1 MSASVVELAVTYAR
15 LGLRDWP
22 TRRGGVR
29 NASAMG
35 VRIATHLHEAR
46 QAVEQPFDPES
57 DGAHQMRL
65 LPIPRGHRRVPV
77 AFFAPRVASRYD
89 PRRLA
94 FDLVVLQQMTPVA
107 FRFEPGSQLGG
118 AHGYDHVQLSG
129 SVGGGKVQLMQAPPL
144 PATYPAAPLPT
155 RDEVARLL
163 ALIVAMHGYPDGV
176 KDVFRRAFG
185 PGRSNRHGLYLR
197 MTEAMLGNDS

>member
-1 MSASVVELAVTYAR
+1 M
-15 LGLRDWP
+15 
-22 TRRGGVR
+22 
-29 NASAMG
+29 
-35 VRIATHLHEAR
+35 
-46 QAVEQPFDPES
+46 EQPFDPES
-57 DGAHQMRL
+57 DGAHQLRL

-77 AFFAPRVASRYD
+77 AFFAPRVVSPCD
-89 PRRLA
+89 SPGLA

-107 FRFEPGSQLGG
+107 FRFEPGSRLGG

-129 SVGGGKVQLMQAPPL
+129 SVGGGKVQLLRAPPL
-144 PATYPAAPLPT
+144 PATYPAVPTPT

-185 PGRSNRHGLYLR
+185 GRLSRHGLYLR
-197 MTEAMLGNDS
+197 MTEAMLENGR